1 MVHFKLLKHVVLASS
16 AALALAG
23 TAIAAPVSSY
33 GNIAAPG
40 VYFGSG
46 NVNGNWTIGTDT
58 TSNVEVALRAKD
70 RGTGATI
77 DGSSGIYSTF
87 QGLCNPVCG
96 GSPKARW
103 NYEFSINT
111 RAGGGTLDLS
121 NVIVVLGVDTNS
133 TAATTFT
140 FLNVL
145 SNWADNDYWSGTER
159 SGATG
164 APVAGEYGV
173 QQSAN
178 PLFGNA
184 GFGAVLPGAGLYDF
198 TLTVF
203 ARNAA
208 GGQGAVLA
216 QVGTQVQV
224 VPEPSGLALAGLA
237 LFGLAAV
244 GRRRRG

>member
-1 MVHFKLLKHVVLASS
+1 MVHFKQLKRIALASS
-16 AALALAG
+16 AAFALVG

-40 VYFGSG
+40 VYFGTG
-46 NVNGNWTIGTDT
+46 NVNGDWTVGTDT

-96 GSPKARW
+96 GGPKARW

-111 RAGGGTLDLS
+111 QAGGGTLDLT

-133 TAATTFT
+133 SAATTFT
-140 FLNVL
+140 YLDVL
-145 SNWADNDYWSGTER
+145 SNWADNDYWNGSER

-164 APVAGEYGV
+164 APLAGEFGV

-184 GFGAVLPGAGLYDF
+184 GFGGVLPGAGLYDF
-198 TLTVF
+198 TLTVY
-203 ARNAA
+203 ARSAA
-208 GGQGAVLA
+208 GTRGDVLA
-216 QVGTQVQV
+216 QVGTQVHV
-224 VPEPSGLALAGLA
+224 VPEPSALALTGLALLGL
-237 LFGLAAV
+237 AV